1 MDTKDDSDRDTYR
14 LQQKEHRGGE
24 INSSS
29 LYHNAATA
37 SESLSDLGTNQDQAD
52 NVEMTMSSTQNQQKG
67 TPEKEF
73 ELPVKNRTDS
83 FGRIPAPHDHDV

>member
-1 MDTKDDSDRDTYR
+1 MDTKDDGDRDAYI
-14 LQQKEHRGGE
+14 LQQKELRGGE
-24 INSSS
+24 INSS

-37 SESLSDLGTNQDQAD
+37 SGSLSDLGTNQDQAD
-52 NVEMTMSSTQNQQKG
+52 NVEMTMSSTQNQQQG
-67 TPEKEF
+67 TQEKEF